1 MIKTSRKALN
11 LLEKRDL
18 KLFFL
23 LLFMMLF
30 AMIFETLSLGTL
42 IPLINY
48 FTDTNLLPVFDNKIN
63 YLVEQIGLQKEN
75 LLFALLIFI
84 FFIFVIKNLF
94 LLLFHW
100 LETKI
105 ITFFRAKL
113 SLRLFEK
120 YLNEDYRFH
129 LEKNSYEISA
139 NIIQESA
146 IFGSYFLHFSMLL
159 TEIFLITGLVVLL
172 YIINPLTTTIL
183 TLFVLTLGTLFYF
196 IFKKNVNSLGIQR
209 KTKEKDKQNIL
220 QQGLSALKEII
231 IFKAQNFFID
241 RYRTETMNV
250 AKVHHKFAFISK
262 LPKLWFETFS
272 ILLIALV
279 VLSNNFIGVKEN
291 ELLAY
296 LGIGVIALIKLLPS
310 TNKII
315 SAIQYINFSQKAI
328 ESLHQEIFSSYHKSH
343 EKRYKSV
350 KFKNKIQIKK
360 LEYKLPNSNNF
371 LLKNL
376 NLEIK
381 KNEKIGIM
389 GETGSGKS
397 TLINIISGLVKPS
410 NGKIE
415 IDNEDL
421 NELNYN
427 WIDHIGYVGQTPILF
442 EGSIANNIA
451 FGFEKKDINKT
462 KLEKVIEIS
471 GLKNYISKQTDGVNT
486 IIREHGKNL
495 SGGERQRICIAR
507 AIYKNPD
514 IIIFDEST
522 SALDLDTEKKVISSI
537 ESASK
542 DKTIIFISH
551 KKSALGICDRVFEL
565 KNKTL
570 IEITGN

>member
-1 MIKTSRKALN
+1 MIKTSKQAID
-11 LLEKRDL
+11 LLEQKDL

-48 FTDTNLLPVFDNKIN
+48 FTDSNLLPAFDEKIN
-63 YLVEQIGLQKEN
+63 LLLSRFGLEKEN

-84 FFIFVIKNLF
+84 FFVFVFKNLF
-94 LLLFHW
+94 LLFFHW
-100 LETKI
+100 VETKI

-113 SLRLFEK
+113 GLRLFDK
-120 YLNEDYRFH
+120 YLNEDYSFH

-159 TEIFLITGLVVLL
+159 TEIFLVIGLIILL
-172 YIINPLTTTIL
+172 YIVNPITTSIL
-183 TLFVLTLGTLFYF
+183 VVFVFILGTIFYF
-196 IFKKNVNSLGIQR
+196 IFRKNVNKLGVQR

-231 IFKAQNFFID
+231 IFKAQKFFID
-241 RYRTETMNV
+241 KYKNETIKV

-279 VLSNNFIGVKEN
+279 VLSNNLIGIKEN

-296 LGIGVIALIKLLPS
+296 IGIGVIALIKLLPS

-328 ESLHQEIFSSYHKSH
+328 SSLHQEIFRTSKKIKKDTFK
-343 EKRYKSV
+343 EI
-350 KFKNKIQIKK
+350 KFKKNISIKN
-360 LEYKLPNSNNF
+360 LNYKLPNSGDF
-371 LLKNL
+371 LLKDL
-376 NLEIK
+376 NLEIQ

-397 TLINIISGLVKPS
+397 TLINIISGLVTPS
-410 NGKIE
+410 SGE
-415 IDNEDL
+415 IMIDDI
-421 NELNYN
+421 ELNN
-427 WIDHIGYVGQTPILF
+427 IKNSWINNIGYVGQTPILF

-451 FGFEKKDINKT
+451 FGFEKDEINEE
-462 KLEKVIEIS
+462 KLRKVIEIS
-471 GLKNYISKQTDGVNT
+471 GLNDYVSKQIDGFNT
-486 IIREHGKNL
+486 IVKEHGKNL

-507 AIYKNPD
+507 AIYKNPE

-537 ESASK
+537 ETVAK
-542 DKTIIFISH
+542 NKTIIFISH
-551 KKSALGICDRVFEL
+551 KKSALKICDKVFEL

-570 IEITGN
+570 DELKVS